1 MLTEVDLGKASSSY
15 QPLQAVIAKLLSHT
29 VNHLWGLS
37 WRALHF
43 PSLRNRLIRT
53 MKSPASH
60 SNSFFSYHLLTL
72 SYTENTRP
80 RLQISVAFADQDW
93 DGRYHARE

>member
-1 MLTEVDLGKASSSY
+1 MLTEVDLGKATPSY

-53 MKSPASH
+53 LKSPASH
-60 SNSFFSYHLLTL
+60 SNSFFSHHILTL
-72 SYTENTRP
+72 YYTEHTR
-80 RLQISVAFADQDW
+80 QGFQATVAVTDQDR
-93 DGRYHARE
+93 DGS